1 MTDIKSSAHDRT
13 NSDREEVLTYILNAL
28 QKLRFGTVNVT
39 IHEGKLVQ
47 VDITDRKR
55 FQS

>member
-1 MTDIKSSAHDRT
+1 MTDIKSSAQDRT
-13 NSDREEVLTYILNAL
+13 NSDREEAVTYILDAL
-28 QKLRFGTVNVT
+28 QKLRFGNVNVT